1 MTNEEFLAETKAL
14 ERMLADFDKDVS
26 SISSSDSDSNS
37 TYLSS
42 SSSSSSGA
50 SSASAAPSA
59 PAAPNAASS
68 AAAAQSSSPLS
79 MARLMR
85 TYEDELRRPVKNLL
99 SGQLAR
105 CLLIQLQKV
114 KVDSSSALLEMDQ
127 VLRANELSLAAT
139 AAVPALAA
147 VYVVGLGVRRVF
159 FARRRPLPDPRRA
172 AAPLRSAFADAEDA
186 LVLAAAAAA
195 AEEKGEGRGAGD
207 REGAVRA
214 RARARGGRRPPRH
227 RASPRPLLL
236 PLPLLP
242 LSARPPGEGGRRG
255 AGRRPGRRRS
265 FLGQGAAGGRR
276 GRLGVGVGVGVG
288 GRRRGEVPRRAG
300 RPRLALRPGGV
311 ARGGGRPPLA
321 VERAL
326 EVAPVSVSVLFR
338 CFVV

>member
-50 SSASAAPSA
+50 SSASAAPST

-68 AAAAQSSSPLS
+68 AAAAQSSCPLS

-195 AEEKGEGRGAGD
+195 AEEKGEGEELETGRALFELGRALAAVDALLGIEPRPGPFSFLSPFCRFLPGPPARVVGEEPDDAPGGAAPFSVRALPGAVGAASGSGSGSGWGAGD
-207 REGAVRA
+207 AARCRA
-214 RARARGGRRPPRH
+214 GLVGL
-227 RASPRPLLL
+227 ASPSAPAASRAEAAARLSRSSALL
-236 PLPLLP
+236 
-242 LSARPPGEGGRRG
+242 R
-255 AGRRPGRRRS
+255 
-265 FLGQGAAGGRR
+265 
-276 GRLGVGVGVGVG
+276 
-288 GRRRGEVPRRAG
+288 
-300 RPRLALRPGGV
+300 
-311 ARGGGRPPLA
+311 
-321 VERAL
+321 
-326 EVAPVSVSVLFR
+326 
-338 CFVV
+338 